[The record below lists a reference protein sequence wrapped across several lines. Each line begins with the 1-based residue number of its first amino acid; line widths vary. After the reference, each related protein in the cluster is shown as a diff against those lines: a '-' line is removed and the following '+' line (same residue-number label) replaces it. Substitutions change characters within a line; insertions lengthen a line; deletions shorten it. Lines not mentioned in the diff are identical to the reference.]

1 MLIYHQQEVA
11 REKKQGKAQQMAKL
25 HFYYGVMASSKS
37 AQLGIN
43 AFNFVRTENKWEAI
57 KPATD
62 NRDSATDIVSRIGI
76 RTKAYALK
84 NLDNYMPKHGT
95 QFILVD
101 EVQFFAPSDI
111 DKLVKIADNS
121 KITIFCYGLKVD
133 SNGDLFPA
141 SAKLLAEADEIHQ
154 METVCEIPRCSAMA
168 SHHIRFDKDGNIIR
182 GGNQVEVG
190 ASQYKSVCRK
200 HFHKLY
206 DGDLSLVALYR
217 NRLQKIK

>member
-1 MLIYHQQEVA
+1 
-11 REKKQGKAQQMAKL
+11 MAKL

-37 AQLGIN
+37 ALLGIN

-76 RTKAYALK
+76 RTKARALK
-84 NLDNYMPKHGT
+84 NLDNYKPKHGT

-101 EVQFFAPSDI
+101 EVQFFSPKDI
-111 DKLVKIADNS
+111 EKLVHIADTS

-133 SNGDLFPA
+133 SNNNLFPA
-141 SAKLLAEADEIHQ
+141 SAKLLAEADELHQ
-154 METVCEIPRCSAMA
+154 METVCEIPRCSSMA
-168 SHHIRFDKDGNIIR
+168 SHHIRFDEAGNIIR

-206 DGDLSLVALYR
+206 DDQTANLMQYVRAK
-217 NRLQKIK
+217 RLQKTK